1 VEDDGVSAGEGEVPT
16 ADWGRRLSTAVVL
29 FHEAVGAR
37 MGLSAVDQRALA
49 LITREAPVTASRLA
63 RLTGLTPGAITGLVD
78 RLERAGHVR
87 RSPDPGDRRRVLI
100 SPAPGPPPAAGDAFD
115 ELGRDMAAVMA
126 LYDAHDL
133 AVIADYVRN
142 TVEVLERQTRRLTDQ
157 P

>member
-1 VEDDGVSAGEGEVPT
+1 VSTGESEGPT
-16 ADWGRRLSTAVVL
+16 AEWGRRLSTAVVL
-29 FHEAVGAR
+29 FHEALGAR

-100 SPAPGPPPAAGDAFD
+100 APAPRPPSATGDAF
-115 ELGRDMAAVMA
+115 EALGRDMAAVMKR
-126 LYDAHDL
+126 YDEREL

-142 TVEVLERQTRRLTDQ
+142 TVEVLEHQTRRLNDQ